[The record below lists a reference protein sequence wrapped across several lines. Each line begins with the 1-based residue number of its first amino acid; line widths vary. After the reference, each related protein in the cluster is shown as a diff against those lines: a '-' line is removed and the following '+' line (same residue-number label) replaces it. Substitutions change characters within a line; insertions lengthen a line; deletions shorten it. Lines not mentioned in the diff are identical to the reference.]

1 MRSLRMVAAA
11 AFIVA
16 PALLQGQTPTP
27 AQATGYRKELI
38 GQLDDAEQKL
48 VALCKAMPQDKFI
61 WRPGP
66 GVRSVSEVFM
76 HVAQSNLA
84 IPGIAGV
91 AAATNVRIP
100 PGADTTVVDKVK
112 IADYL
117 TKSFEHAKNAVME
130 ISDAQMDAKVNL
142 FGQPSTKRGVMLLVA
157 THAHEHLGQSIAYAR
172 MNGVVPPW
180 SK

>member
-1 MRSLRMVAAA
+1 MRTIRIVAAA
-11 AFIVA
+11 ALLAA
-16 PALLQGQTPTP
+16 PGILP
-27 AQATGYRKELI
+27 AQAGTPETATGIRKELI

-48 VALCKAMPQDKFI
+48 VALCNAMPADKFI

-76 HVAQSNLA
+76 HVVESNLS

-91 AAATNVRIP
+91 AASTTVRVP
-100 PGADTTVVDKVK
+100 PGADTSLVNKAR
-112 IADYL
+112 IADFL
-117 TKSFEHAKNAVME
+117 TRSFEHTKNAVMA
-130 ISDAQMDAKVNL
+130 ISDAQMDTKVNL
-142 FGQPSTKRGVMLLVA
+142 FGQPSTKRGVMVLLVA
-157 THAHEHLGQSIAYAR
+157 HAHEHLGQAIAYAR